1 MVLLEVIL
9 DVLFKPFFPQ
19 GEETL
24 LAPFTDKQTRSYYA
38 EYYASESLGLIRKK
52 IKRWAIYIKKYQEM
66 L

>member
-24 LAPFTDKQTRSYYA
+24 LASFTDKQTRSYYA
-38 EYYASESLGLIRKK
+38 EYYASESLGLIRNK
-52 IKRWAIYIKKYQEM
+52 IKR
-66 L
+66 